1 MLFVGVLILCCFGST
16 IVYMLHRQSMISLFS
31 SEEEDMKGIL
41 PTTTATTIRTKMHND
56 NGIEEKGKE
65 VNKATIT
72 DNTTSSSSR
81 MSSEKQQQ
89 RQEQQEEDTTNADD
103 TDDTDDTNGHFSACT
118 LWMDDNHRLD
128 EWLAYHYYILKL
140 RYVIIGIDPY
150 SKTSPQKIINK
161 WNEHNFN
168 NTGNI
173 TIIGWNETEYVSKKV
188 RKQNKNELNEI
199 ESKYKNKNN
208 DTNTNTDFTLLYGTA
223 KTNQYLSRQRLFMK
237 ECSRHMVSLNKT
249 WVSYHDLDE
258 YISFQHKTDGI
269 INDSGKDITI
279 IGQQKFKNQP
289 YYIYNKLNQIKKQAE
304 AIVQQHEQHHAN
316 NNTGG
321 SSSSLMG
328 CISIHRKRFC
338 SKEDEDEDENKYD
351 YIKKFD
357 TLRYKYLTPNR
368 DGQPKSFLDLSQP
381 GPKAYAM
388 GEYDS
393 NNEQRNHHIK
403 YSASNK
409 VWNPHTVMPMY
420 CQEEEKSRS
429 KTIKS
434 LIGNEKFVM
443 NHYLGSWESY
453 SARPNDSRIG
463 GLRTYEAWLERS
475 NFTNGQTSIVSRPW
489 FNGFI
494 HFICDDDPT
503 IAAYLL
509 QDAGKIDYGYASNNN
524 NNNNSNND
532 NDNDSNNIEKWKWQ
546 YKPNSKPGEKMVRPI
561 ARGLPGRKEQE
572 QQQQQKRK
580 RNEQQQQQQQR

>member
-1 MLFVGVLILCCFGST
+1 MIHPLSKPPKSRMIGGGISPLILFVGVLILCCFGST
-16 IVYMLHRQSMISLFS
+16 ILHRQSMISLFS
-31 SEEEDMKGIL
+31 SEVEEDMKGIL
-41 PTTTATTIRTKMHND
+41 PTTANIRTEMHND
-56 NGIEEKGKE
+56 HGIEEKGKE
-65 VNKATIT
+65 VNKATTT
-72 DNTTSSSSR
+72 DTPSSSSR
-81 MSSEKQQQ
+81 MSSEQQQQQ
-89 RQEQQEEDTTNADD
+89 RQEQQEQQEEDTTDADADD
-103 TDDTDDTNGHFSACT
+103 TGHFSACT

-161 WNEHNFN
+161 WNQYNFN
-168 NTGNI
+168 ISGNI

-199 ESKYKNKNN
+199 ESKYQNKNN

-237 ECSRHMVSLNKT
+237 ECSRHMVSLSKT

-289 YYIYNKLNQIKKQAE
+289 YYIYNKLNQIKKQQE
-304 AIVQQHEQHHAN
+304 AIVQQHEQHHAY

-321 SSSSLMG
+321 SSSSSLMG

-338 SKEDEDEDENKYD
+338 SKEDENKDENKYD

-368 DGQPKSFLDLSQP
+368 DGQPKSFIDLSQP

-420 CQEEEKSRS
+420 CQEEEKNRS
-429 KTIKS
+429 KAIKS

-463 GLRTYEAWLERS
+463 GLRTYDAWLERS

-503 IAAYLL
+503 IAA
-509 QDAGKIDYGYASNNN
+509 
-524 NNNNSNND
+524 
-532 NDNDSNNIEKWKWQ
+532 
-546 YKPNSKPGEKMVRPI
+546 PI

-572 QQQQQKRK
+572 EEQRRK
-580 RNEQQQQQQQR
+580 RNEM